1 MKKIKLI
8 YWQALA
14 VLIAFTCFSLTCQAQ
29 GKKMVEPAKTQNTSL
44 VYFTKEITAKG
55 LLKVAEPMDSLIHG
69 KVAMKVHFG
78 EEGNKNYIP
87 ADSLKLLAQKH
98 KVTFVET
105 NVLYGGKR
113 GHTESHIQ
121 LAKDHGFS
129 YAPIDILDS
138 EGELEIP
145 FDGKHYKAVYTGS
158 HINNYDTF
166 IVVSHFKGHMASGFG
181 GAIKNISMG
190 MASYRGKLALH
201 ANTQPKYDPA
211 KCTKCGTCVKTC
223 PKKAITINPLHV
235 DKKLCIACGKCIQVC
250 PAHAFRIPWEDV
262 PAPVFLERLV
272 EYAKAI
278 TEGRNIVYI
287 NVLASI
293 SPDCDCFGKARPP
306 FMHDIGI
313 LASTD
318 IVALE
323 QASLDMVN
331 EHYGSKDAFLKEAGN
346 SGDHQVEYA
355 EQLGMGTTK
364 YKIVDL
370 DK

>member
-1 MKKIKLI
+1 MRKNKHI
-8 YWQALA
+8 YWQILLVA
-14 VLIAFTCFSLTCQAQ
+14 IAFICFTLTCQAQ
-29 GKKMVEPAKTQNTSL
+29 GNKMKEPSSTSTASK
-44 VYFTKEITAKG
+44 VYFTKEITQKG
-55 LLKVAEPMDSLIHG
+55 LLKVAEPLDSLIHG

-78 EEGNKNYIP
+78 EEGNKNFIP
-87 ADSLKLLAQKH
+87 ADTLKLLAQKY

-121 LAKDHGFS
+121 LAKDHGFT

-138 EGELEIP
+138 EGELELP
-145 FDGKHYKAVYTGS
+145 FQGKHYKAVYAGS
-158 HINNYDTF
+158 HINNYDT
-166 IVVSHFKGHMASGFG
+166 IITVSHFKGHLAAGFG

-190 MASYRGKLALH
+190 MASFRGKLALH
-201 ANTQPKYDPA
+201 ANTQPKYAPA
-211 KCTKCGTCVKTC
+211 KCTKCGICVKGC
-223 PKKAITINPLHV
+223 PVQAITIGPLHV

-250 PAHAFRIPWEDV
+250 PVHAFSIPWGNDK
-262 PAPVFLERLV
+262 PSVFLERLA

-278 TEGRNIVYI
+278 TNGRNVVYI

-293 SPDCDCFGKARPP
+293 SPDCDCFGKARTP
-306 FMHDIGI
+306 FIHDIGI
-313 LASTD
+313 LSSTD

-331 EHYGSKDAFLKEAGN
+331 EHYGSKDAFLKEAGVA
-346 SGDHQVEYA
+346 GDHQVEYA
-355 EQLGMGTTK
+355 EELGMGTRN
-364 YKIVDL
+364 YHIIDL

>member
-1 MKKIKLI
+1 MKKNKYI

-14 VLIAFTCFSLTCQAQ
+14 VLILLISFTLTCQAQ
-29 GKKMVEPAKTQNTSL
+29 GQKMNVSNHTNSASK
-44 VYFTKEITAKG
+44 VYFTKNITQKG

-78 EEGNKNYIP
+78 EEGNKNFIP
-87 ADSLKLLAQKH
+87 ADTLKLLAEKY

-113 GHTESHIQ
+113 GHTDSHIK
-121 LAKDHGFS
+121 LAKEHGFT

-138 EGELEIP
+138 EGEVEIP
-145 FDGKHYKAVYTGS
+145 FQGKHYKAVYTGA
-158 HINNYDTF
+158 HINNYDTI
-166 IVVSHFKGHMASGFG
+166 IVVSHFKGHMAAGFG

-201 ANTQPKYDPA
+201 ANSQPKYNPS
-211 KCTKCGTCVKTC
+211 KCIKCGTCVKGC
-223 PKKAITINPLHV
+223 PVKAITIDPLKI
-235 DKKLCIACGKCIQVC
+235 DKKKCVACGKCIQVC
-250 PAHAFRIPWEDV
+250 PVHAFSIPWENVSPSD
-262 PAPVFLERLV
+262 FLERLV

-278 TEGRNIVYI
+278 TNGRNVVYI

-306 FMHDIGI
+306 FIHDIGI

-331 EHYGSKDAFLKEAGN
+331 EQYGSKDAFLKEAGVA
-346 SGDHQVEYA
+346 GDHQVEYA
-355 EQLGMGTTK
+355 EELGMGTRK
-364 YKIVDL
+364 YQIVDI